1 MFRLIDSN
9 DYSLEEYS
17 RSNNHNKIEVFGM
30 GIVTVKPDSAE
41 VVIGIRTENPQLEIA
56 QEDNARIT
64 EQVISSITKVGVLPK
79 YIQTQNYNIRTNYDY
94 IEGKQVFRG
103 YEVNN
108 DLKVVIRNLEIAG
121 EIIDT
126 AVKSGANNVEGINLI
141 VSDQTTYYYEALRL
155 AVTDAQN
162 KARVI
167 ADKLNVNLNIVPIQ
181 INEHEKGDMIPF
193 GAMTLKAVSATTPI
207 VSGENKITA
216 EIGAIFKYN
225 EKQ

>member
-9 DYSLEEYS
+9 DYSLEGHT
-17 RSNNHNKIEVFGM
+17 RGDHHNKLEVFGK
-30 GIVTVKPDSAE
+30 GVINVKPDAAE
-41 VVIGIRTENPQLEIA
+41 VVIGIKTDNLQLEIA
-56 QEDNARIT
+56 QEENAAIT
-64 EQVISSITKVGVLPK
+64 TQVISNINKFGVLPR

-103 YEVNN
+103 YEVSNN
-108 DLKVVIRNLEIAG
+108 LKVLIRNLELAG
-121 EIIDT
+121 EIIDA

-167 ADKLNVNLNIVPIQ
+167 SDKLNVNLNIVPIQ
-181 INEHEKGDMIPF
+181 INEHEKEAIIPF
-193 GAMTLKAVSATTPI
+193 GAMTLKQVSTATPI
-207 VSGENKITA
+207 VAGENKIIA
-216 EIGAIFKYN
+216 EIGAIFKYS
-225 EKQ
+225 E